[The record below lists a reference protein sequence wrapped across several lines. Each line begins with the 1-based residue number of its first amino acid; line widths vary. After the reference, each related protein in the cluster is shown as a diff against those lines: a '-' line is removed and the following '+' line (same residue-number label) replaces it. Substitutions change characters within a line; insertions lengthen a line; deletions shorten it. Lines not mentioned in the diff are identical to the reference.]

1 MCQPLLKIFLPVYFL
16 VWFAMAF
23 ALRSYLTWKRTG
35 RNPYRLGKTESAHD
49 LIGWFFRLTII
60 ALAGVVL
67 IFSFSSQIY
76 RFLMPIY
83 WLEYPMLIMTGVGL
97 MLGSLVWILI
107 AQEQMGNSWRV
118 GIDEDHK
125 TPLVRHGV
133 FSLSR
138 NPIFLGIKISLFGL
152 FLALPNAITL
162 AGLVLSYALIEIQV
176 RLEEEYLSRVH
187 SADYEQYRRQTRRW
201 V

>member
-1 MCQPLLKIFLPVYFL
+1 MFEPLLKIFLPVYLL

-60 ALAGVVL
+60 ALTGVVL
-67 IFSFSSQIY
+67 IFSFSSEIY

-83 WLEYPMLIMTGVGL
+83 WLQYPALIVTGVGL
-97 MLGSLVWILI
+97 MLISFVWILI
-107 AQEQMGNSWRV
+107 AQKQMGNSWRV

-138 NPIFLGIKISLFGL
+138 NPIFLGMK
-152 FLALPNAITL
+152 T
-162 AGLVLSYALIEIQV
+162 
-176 RLEEEYLSRVH
+176 
-187 SADYEQYRRQTRRW
+187 
-201 V
+201 